1 MTSLRVTIN
10 AGKPRSCGREDSQ
23 LSPSP
28 YERLR
33 LLTAKISFVALFPCA
48 RSPFTQ
54 RTPRYFLALRAF
66 MPNPRAHER
75 PGAEGHPAPVQ

>member
-33 LLTAKISFVALFPCA
+33 LLTAKISFVALFSLCKVTIHSENPQIFP
-48 RSPFTQ
+48 RSPGLYAKPTG
-54 RTPRYFLALRAF
+54 T
-66 MPNPRAHER
+66 
-75 PGAEGHPAPVQ
+75 